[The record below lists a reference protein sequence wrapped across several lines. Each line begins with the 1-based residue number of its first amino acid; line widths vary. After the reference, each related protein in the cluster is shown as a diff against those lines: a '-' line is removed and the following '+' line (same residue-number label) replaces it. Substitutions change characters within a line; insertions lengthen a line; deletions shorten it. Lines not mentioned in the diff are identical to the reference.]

1 MNAQGRMYIFQ
12 RRSRSRRQIYRT
24 ERQFEHMDLLRETAP
39 FLTGMIVPPII
50 MLIVRPAWSGQS
62 KFLAAFLPAL
72 VLGCLTSA
80 LAGELTAGM
89 PDGLIAI
96 IIDTSLIY
104 AGSQLAY
111 RLFWKP
117 ILEPRIQHMRSPEVE
132 RIPER

>member
-1 MNAQGRMYIFQ
+1 M
-12 RRSRSRRQIYRT
+12 
-24 ERQFEHMDLLRETAP
+24 
-39 FLTGMIVPPII
+39 GMIVPPIM
-50 MLIVRPAWSGQS
+50 MLAMRPGWSGQS
-62 KFLAAFLPAL
+62 KFLAAFMPAL

-104 AGSQLAY
+104 TGSQLAY

-117 ILEPRIQHMRSPEVE
+117 TLEPRIQHIQTHEVE
-132 RIPER
+132 RIPEK

>member
-1 MNAQGRMYIFQ
+1 
-12 RRSRSRRQIYRT
+12 
-24 ERQFEHMDLLRETAP
+24 MDLLRETAP
-39 FLTGMIVPPII
+39 FLIGMIVPPSI
-50 MLIVRPAWSGQS
+50 MLVIRPGWSGQS

-72 VLGCLTSA
+72 VLGCLTST

-104 AGSQLAY
+104 TGSQLAY

-117 ILEPRIQHMRSPEVE
+117 ILEARVQHMFAPKLE
-132 RIPER
+132 RVPVDIDNRIR

>member
-1 MNAQGRMYIFQ
+1 
-12 RRSRSRRQIYRT
+12 
-24 ERQFEHMDLLRETAP
+24 MDLLRETAP
-39 FLTGMIVPPII
+39 FLIGMIVPPIMMFVI
-50 MLIVRPAWSGQS
+50 RAGWSGQS

-80 LAGELTAGM
+80 LAGELTTGM

-104 AGSQLAY
+104 TGSQLAY

-117 ILEPRIQHMRSPEVE
+117 VLEE
-132 RIPER
+132 RIRRSGLPETKRVLR

>member
-1 MNAQGRMYIFQ
+1 MNIQGRIYIFLKT
-12 RRSRSRRQIYRT
+12 SRSLRQTSRT
-24 ERQFEHMDLLRETAP
+24 ERQFEPMDLLRETAP
-39 FLTGMIVPPII
+39 FLIGMIVPPII
-50 MLIVRPAWSGQS
+50 MLAIRPGWSGQS

-104 AGSQLAY
+104 TGSQLAY

-117 ILEPRIQHMRSPEVE
+117 SHVARIQLINTTNVE
-132 RIPER
+132 RIPES